1 MGATAEAAELGAAPA
16 VPCAWALPAE
26 EVLAQLGVAAGEGL
40 APAEVATRAARH
52 GANRLHET
60 PPTRAW
66 VILVR
71 QLEGLVTYLLAA
83 AALAGFLFR
92 EWEEGVAIL
101 AVLLLN
107 AGIGFATEW
116 RAVRS
121 MEALRRLG
129 STLCRVRRAAS
140 VREVPADSLVPGDVV
155 LLEAGDVVPADLRLL
170 AASRLQ
176 AAEAELTGESLPVDK
191 GVEPVA
197 EEAPLAER
205 TDLLF
210 RGTAV
215 VRGSGEGVVVAT
227 GMATEVGRIA
237 SLVAAVGQ
245 EKTPLEV
252 RLDHLGRTLAWVAL
266 AIAAATAV
274 AGILAG
280 RGVFL
285 MIETGIAL
293 AVAAIPE
300 GLPIVATLALAR
312 GVYRMAKNNA
322 LVNRL
327 AAVETLGA
335 VTVLCTDKTG
345 TLTENRM
352 TLTRLAIDGQEV
364 TIAGG
369 AAGLPA
375 GSFAE
380 RAARVALA
388 AGVLCAN
395 AELAPPGSGQGEGIG
410 DPLELALLAAGRRLG
425 LERRDLLAEFPEV
438 REEAFDSSSKRMATV
453 HRCPGGGFRVV
464 VKGAPE
470 EVLAACS
477 AVFSATG
484 PWPLDGAARQRWAAA
499 NERLAGQG
507 YRMLA
512 LAEKTEKDAPGSD
525 EPLYRDLTL
534 LALAAVQDPPRAGIG
549 EAVASCRA
557 AGIEAVLVTGDQ
569 EPTARAVALAVG
581 LVDSPEAPAVSGR
594 DLVRGLPADPAARQ
608 RLRAARIFARVD
620 PGQKLDL
627 IALHQEVGG
636 VVAMTGD
643 GVNDAPA
650 LRRADIG
657 IAMGRRGSQVA
668 REAAD
673 VVLKNDSFATIVFAV
688 RQGRVIF
695 DNIRRFVLYLL
706 GCNLSELLVVASA
719 GAIAAPLPILPLQ
732 LLFLNLVTDVFPALA
747 LGMGEGDAG
756 VMARPPRPP
765 EEPFLTARHW
775 RRVVGDGALLAAA
788 VWGALW
794 LALAHLR
801 VGGERAVTITFLT
814 LAAAQLW
821 HVFDLR
827 PRGSRLLD
835 NDIVRNPYI
844 WGALA
849 LCAGL
854 LVLAVYFR
862 PFAALLKLQDP
873 GLLGWMVVVTMSLAP
888 LVAGQVARAILW
900 WWAPRIE
907 S

>member
-1 MGATAEAAELGAAPA
+1 MGTSEA
-16 VPCAWALPAE
+16 
-26 EVLAQLGVAAGEGL
+26 
-40 APAEVATRAARH
+40 
-52 GANRLHET
+52 
-60 PPTRAW
+60 
-66 VILVR
+66 
-71 QLEGLVTYLLAA
+71 
-83 AALAGFLFR
+83 
-92 EWEEGVAIL
+92 
-101 AVLLLN
+101 
-107 AGIGFATEW
+107 
-116 RAVRS
+116 
-121 MEALRRLG
+121 
-129 STLCRVRRAAS
+129 
-140 VREVPADSLVPGDVV
+140 
-155 LLEAGDVVPADLRLL
+155 
-170 AASRLQ
+170 
-176 AAEAELTGESLPVDK
+176 
-191 GVEPVA
+191 VA

-205 TDLLF
+205 ANLLF

-215 VRGSGEGVVVAT
+215 VRCSGEGVVVAT

-237 SLVAAVGQ
+237 SLVAADGQ
-245 EKTPLEV
+245 EETPLEA
-252 RLDHLGRTLAWVAL
+252 RLDRLGRTLAWVAL
-266 AIAAATAV
+266 GIAAVTAV

-352 TLTRLAIDGQEV
+352 TLTRLAVDGQE
-364 TIAGG
+364 IDLASGPAPGSPGG
-369 AAGLPA
+369 
-375 GSFAE
+375 
-380 RAARVALA
+380 RAARAVLEV
-388 AGVLCAN
+388 GVLCSN
-395 AELAPPGSGQGEGIG
+395 AELPPPGNGEEEGIG

-425 LERRDLLAEFPEV
+425 LERGPLLADFPEV
-438 REEAFDSSSKRMATV
+438 REEAFDSATKRMATI
-453 HRCPGGGFRVV
+453 HRRGERGESFRVA

-470 EVLAACS
+470 EVLAVCS
-477 AVFSATG
+477 TVLGEAG
-484 PWPLDGAARQRWAAA
+484 PRPLTMADRQRWEEV
-499 NERLAGQG
+499 NRRLGAQG

-512 LAEKTEKDAPGSD
+512 LAGKDAANPD
-525 EPLYRDLTL
+525 EPPYENLTL
-534 LALAAVQDPPRAGIG
+534 LAVAAVADPPRPGIG
-549 EAVASCRA
+549 AAVASCRA

-569 EPTARAVALAVG
+569 EATARAVALAVG
-581 LVDSPEAPAVSGR
+581 LIDRPDAPAVSGR
-594 DLVRGLPADPAARQ
+594 DLRSLLADPDATRVRQ
-608 RLRAARIFARVD
+608 RLLDTRIFARVE
-620 PGQKLDL
+620 PEQKLDL
-627 IALHQEVGG
+627 IALHQGAGG

-673 VVLKNDSFATIVFAV
+673 VVLKDDSFATLVFAV

-719 GAIAAPLPILPLQ
+719 GVIAVPLPILPLQ

-747 LGMGEGDAG
+747 LGMGEGDAA
-756 VMARPPRPP
+756 VMARPPRDPK
-765 EEPFLTARHW
+765 EPLLAGRHW
-775 RRVVGDGALLAAA
+775 RRVVADGALLAAG

-794 LALAHLR
+794 LALVHLR
-801 VGGERAVTITFLT
+801 LGEEQAVTITFLT

-821 HVFDLR
+821 HVFNQR
-827 PRGSRLLD
+827 QRGSALFR
-835 NDIVRNPYI
+835 NEITRNPYV

-854 LVLAVYFR
+854 LVLAVYFP
-862 PFAALLKLQDP
+862 PFAALLKLRDP
-873 GLLGWMVVVTMSLAP
+873 GLAGWAVVLAMSLAP
-888 LVAGQVARAILW
+888 LVVGQTVRSILW
-900 WWAPRIE
+900 RRR
-907 S
+907 